1 MDETVE
7 TIATYAVFALALGGL
22 LWFGLARDW
31 RTGEAIRRFA
41 GRHGLQFHPGALWK
55 GIRPSAT
62 GRYLG
67 WKISIGP
74 VVIETYTKGIGPANR
89 DVQLEAR
96 LELPEGVQPDP
107 ARLHGFLHE
116 GGGISGRA
124 LMLYFFKNPFR
135 PVSYEEIE
143 RAVARLVDAA
153 KKTA

>member
-1 MDETVE
+1 MDDTV
-7 TIATYAVFALALGGL
+7 AYYAFIVLVLGAL
-22 LWFGLARDW
+22 LWFGLARDR

-41 GRHGLQFHPGALWK
+41 ERHALQFHQGALWK
-55 GIRPSAT
+55 GIRPSAS

-74 VVIETYTKGIGPANR
+74 VVVEAYTKGIGTANR
-89 DVQLEAR
+89 EVQLEAR

-107 ARLHGFLHE
+107 SRLHGFLRE

-124 LMLYFFKNPFR
+124 LMLYFFKTPFR

-143 RAVARLVDAA
+143 RAVARLVEAA